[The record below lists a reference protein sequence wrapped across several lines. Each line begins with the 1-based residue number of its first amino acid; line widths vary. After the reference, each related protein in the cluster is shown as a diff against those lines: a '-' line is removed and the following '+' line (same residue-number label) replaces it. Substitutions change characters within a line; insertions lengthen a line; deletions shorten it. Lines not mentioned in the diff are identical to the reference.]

1 MQRCGWVKENNPLY
15 IAYHD
20 EEWGQPLHDDQKL
33 FELLCLETYQAG
45 LSWETV
51 LNKRAA
57 FKKAFHNYDAQ
68 KVAHMSDQDLDR
80 LMENPEIIRNKRKIY
95 STRANALA
103 FLKIQEEF
111 ASFDAYLWSFVNGKS
126 VNHNIENY
134 QEVPSKTALSENLS
148 KDLKKKGFKFVGP
161 VCIYSY
167 LQAAGLI
174 NDHEI
179 SCDFNPNK
187 REA

>member
-20 EEWGQPLHDDQKL
+20 QEWGQPLHDDQKL

-68 KVAHMSDQDLDR
+68 KVVRMSDQDLDR
-80 LMENPEIIRNKRKIY
+80 LLENPGIIRNKLKIY
-95 STRANALA
+95 ATRANA
-103 FLKIQEEF
+103 Q
-111 ASFDAYLWSFVNGKS
+111 
-126 VNHNIENY
+126 
-134 QEVPSKTALSENLS
+134 
-148 KDLKKKGFKFVGP
+148 
-161 VCIYSY
+161 
-167 LQAAGLI
+167 
-174 NDHEI
+174 
-179 SCDFNPNK
+179 
-187 REA
+187 R